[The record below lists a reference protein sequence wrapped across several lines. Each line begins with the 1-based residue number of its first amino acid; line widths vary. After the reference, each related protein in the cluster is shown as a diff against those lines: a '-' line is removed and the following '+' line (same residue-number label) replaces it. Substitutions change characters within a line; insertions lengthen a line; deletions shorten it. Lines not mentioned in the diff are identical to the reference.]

1 MLPLIGQTVVIRGKE
16 WEVVDK
22 KDVSAAYGNEA
33 LDEAKS
39 RGIAGLVTLYDD
51 AWGHAIARVYT
62 DGRMELI

>member
-1 MLPLIGQTVVIRGKE
+1 MLPLIGQIVLVRGKE

-22 KDVSAAYGNEA
+22 KDVSFYGDEA

-39 RGIAGLVTLYDD
+39 RGIAGLITLYDD

-62 DGRMELI
+62 DGKMELV